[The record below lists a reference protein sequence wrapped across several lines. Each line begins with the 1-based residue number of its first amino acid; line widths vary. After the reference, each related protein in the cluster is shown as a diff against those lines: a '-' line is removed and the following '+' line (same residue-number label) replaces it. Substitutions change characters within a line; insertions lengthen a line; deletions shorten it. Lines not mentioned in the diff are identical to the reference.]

1 MKSIMNHVV
10 FPLLQREAQR
20 LASVAIRN
28 IKQGLSLWLSC
39 VAMLVLVAETR
50 AQQNEEQKNVEA
62 AAAPATP
69 PAAPAVILMPRVDV
83 VGSRDELKEIPGSAT
98 IVDHDTLE
106 ESRVFDVQEALR
118 KAPGVHIRSEEGFG
132 LRPNIG
138 IRGLNPTRS
147 TKVTLLE
154 DGVPLAYAPYG
165 DNASY
170 YHPPIER
177 YDHIE
182 ILKGAGQLLFGPQ
195 SIGGVVNYI
204 TPTPTQHFSGFA
216 SLAGGSRDFFDS
228 KFRMGGKGLLLD
240 YTHKQGDGA
249 RDNIFTDLDDI
260 NLKWVVPFSATHGL
274 TLRANMFTEDST
286 VTYSGITQAEFK
298 NFGARYNPFK
308 NDEFEIERYG
318 LSATHQI
325 EVATATQLITNFY
338 YSYFDRDWW
347 RQQSTTTDTQCG
359 AEFTAAR
366 TAGLR
371 VDPDLCNSIQGRLR
385 SYNTGGFEP
394 RVRMGWTAWGVE
406 NEFEAGFKAHFESQE
421 RRQINAA
428 SPQARKGTL
437 VENNLRRTDAY
448 SWFMANRFFLGP
460 VTIMPVLR
468 YEYIDSS
475 RTNRLTDAKGSDTL
489 DEVVPGVGISYA
501 PLTWLTLFTGVHRG
515 FAPPR
520 TEDIIDG
527 VGGSTD
533 VGAEDSI
540 NFEVGGRA
548 EPFPGVS
555 LQATYFR
562 NDFDRLIAVGSIAGG
577 STPLA
582 EGEALFEGL
591 ELSGSVGLPL
601 GFYFQTAFT
610 WLPTAEQEK
619 PFRRVVGGEVVSG
632 SEKGNRQPYAP
643 EVLFTGA
650 LGYNW
655 RDLNAQFE
663 VVHVGSQYADFAN
676 TKTPTANGQAGEVD
690 SHTILNLAVNYFIS
704 PLDTTAFVTIK
715 NLADETY
722 ITDRTRGIQVGMP
735 RHVFGGLTYEW

>member
-1 MKSIMNHVV
+1 MDKLKRHMC
-10 FPLLQREAQR
+10 F
-20 LASVAIRN
+20 
-28 IKQGLSLWLSC
+28 WLPC
-39 VAMLVLVAETR
+39 LTMLVTATETKAQQAAPQPTAAAQAETNT
-50 AQQNEEQKNVEA
+50 QQAEPQPSSTA
-62 AAAPATP
+62 AAEASPTTP
-69 PAAPAVILMPRVDV
+69 PSATAVILIPQVDV
-83 VGSRDELKEIPGSAT
+83 VGSRDEMKDIPGSAT
-98 IVDHDTLE
+98 IIDQETLK

-118 KAPGVHIRSEEGFG
+118 KAPGVNVRSEEGFG

-182 ILKGAGQLLFGPQ
+182 VLKGVKQLFFGPQ
-195 SIGGVVNYI
+195 TISGVINYI
-204 TPTPTQHFSGFA
+204 TPAPPENFSGFA
-216 SLAGGSRDFFDS
+216 SIAGGSRNFFDS
-228 KFRMGGKGLLLD
+228 KFRVGGKGLLLD

-249 RDNIFTDLDDI
+249 RNNISSDLDDI
-260 NLKWVVPFSATHGL
+260 NLKWVHMFSDTHGV
-274 TLRANMFTEDST
+274 TLRANRFTEDST
-286 VTYSGITQAEFK
+286 VTYSGLTQAEFT

-318 LSATHQI
+318 ASVTHEI
-325 EVATATQLITNFY
+325 EFAASTQLITNFY

-347 RQQSTTTDTQCG
+347 RQQSTTTDGQCG
-359 AEFTAAR
+359 ADFTADR
-366 TAGLR
+366 IAGVR

-385 SYNTGGFEP
+385 SYHTGGFEP
-394 RVRMGWTAWGVE
+394 RLRIGWTVWGFE
-406 NEFEAGFKAHFESQE
+406 HEFEAGFKAHFESQD
-421 RRQINAA
+421 RRQLNAT

-437 VENNLRRTDAY
+437 VEKNLRRTDAF
-448 SWFMANRFFLGP
+448 SWFMANSFLLGP

-468 YEYIDSS
+468 YEHIDSS
-475 RTNRLTDAKGSDTL
+475 RTNRLTNVKGSDTL
-489 DEVVPGVGISYA
+489 NEVIPGIGIIYA
-501 PLTWLTLFTGVHRG
+501 PLTWLTLFTDVHRG

-527 VGGSTD
+527 AGGSTD

-540 NFEVGGRA
+540 NFEIGVRA
-548 EPFPGVS
+548 EPFSSVT

-562 NDFDRLIAVGSIAGG
+562 NEFNRLIAVGSIAGG

-582 EGEALFEGL
+582 EGKALFEGL
-591 ELSGSVGLPL
+591 ELSGFAGLPL
-601 GFYFQTAFT
+601 GFYFQMALT
-610 WLPTAEQEK
+610 WLPTAEQQR
-619 PFRRVVGGEVVSG
+619 PFRRVVGGEIVAG
-632 SEKGNRQPYAP
+632 SKAGNRQPYAP

-650 LGYNW
+650 LGYHW
-655 RDLNAQFE
+655 RDLNIQFE
-663 VVHVGSQYADFAN
+663 VVHVGSQFADFAN
-676 TKTPTANGQAGEVD
+676 TRTPTANGQAGEID
-690 SHTILNLAVNYFIS
+690 SHTILNLAINYFIR
-704 PLDTTAFVTIK
+704 PLNTTAFVTLK

-735 RHVFGGLTYEW
+735 RFVFGGVTYEW

>member
-1 MKSIMNHVV
+1 MLGKIKKGV
-10 FPLLQREAQR
+10 FF
-20 LASVAIRN
+20 
-28 IKQGLSLWLSC
+28 WLSC
-39 VAMLVLVAETR
+39 LTMTVMVAETR
-50 AQQNEEQKNVEA
+50 AQQTEERENSPASA
-62 AAAPATP
+62 AASPPVPPSAPV
-69 PAAPAVILMPRVDV
+69 VILMPRVDV
-83 VGSRDELKEIPGSAT
+83 VGSRDEMSSIPGSAT
-98 IVDHDTLE
+98 IIDHETLE

-118 KAPGVHIRSEEGFG
+118 KAPGVHVRSEEGFG

-170 YHPPIER
+170 YHPPIDR
-177 YDHIE
+177 FDRIE

-195 SIGGVVNYI
+195 SIGGVINYI
-204 TPTPTQHFSGFA
+204 TPTPPEHFSGFA

-228 KFRMGGKGLLLD
+228 KFRVGGRGLLLD

-249 RDNIFTDLDDI
+249 RDNISTDLDDI
-260 NLKWVVPFSATHGL
+260 NLKYVLPFSDTHGL

-286 VTYSGITQAEFK
+286 VTYSGLTQAEFD

-318 LSATHQI
+318 VSATHQI
-325 EVATATQLITNFY
+325 GVGASAQLITNFY

-347 RQQSTTTDTQCG
+347 RQASTTTDGQCG
-359 AEFTAAR
+359 AAFTANR
-366 TAGLR
+366 TAGVR

-385 SYNTGGFEP
+385 SYHTGGVEP
-394 RVRMGWTAWGVE
+394 RLRISWTALGIE
-406 NEFEAGFKAHFESQE
+406 NEFETGFKAHVESQE
-421 RRQINAA
+421 RRQLNAA
-428 SPQARKGTL
+428 SPQARKGML
-437 VENNLRRTDAY
+437 VENNSRRTEAY
-448 SWFMANRFFLGP
+448 SGFIANRFLLGP

-468 YEYIDSS
+468 YESIDNS
-475 RTNRLTDAKGSDTL
+475 RTNRLTDVKGSDSL
-489 DEVVPGVGISYA
+489 DEVVPGVGITYT
-501 PLTWLTLFTGVHRG
+501 PLEWLTLFTSVHRG

-527 VGGSTD
+527 VGGSTE

-548 EPFPGVS
+548 EPFSGVT

-562 NDFDRLIAVGSIAGG
+562 NEFDRLIAVGSIAGG

-591 ELSGSVGLPL
+591 ELSGYAGLPL

-610 WLPTAEQEK
+610 WLPTAEQQE
-619 PFRRVVGGEVVSG
+619 PFRRVVGGEIIAG
-632 SEKGNRQPYAP
+632 SKSGNRQPYAP

-650 LGYNW
+650 LGYVW

-663 VVHVGSQYADFAN
+663 VVHVGSQFADFAD
-676 TKTPTANGQAGEVD
+676 TRTPTENGQAGEID
-690 SHTILNLAVNYFIS
+690 SHTILNLAINYFIR
-704 PLDTTAFVTIK
+704 PLDTTAFVTLK